1 MANINLNLTVLLF
14 ENEVSVWHNYD
25 EDSEEPE
32 TVTTLADL
40 FDGYAEDLK
49 GGFGYVEA
57 EIYVQETIKELDK
70 GKALLLA
77 TIQEM
82 KDKEY

>member
-1 MANINLNLTVLLF
+1 MANIELNLTVLLF
-14 ENEVSVWHNYD
+14 EDAVSVWHNYD

-32 TVTTLADL
+32 TATTLADL
-40 FDGYAEDLK
+40 FEGYAEDLK

-57 EIYVQETIKELDK
+57 EIYVQETIKALDA
-70 GKALLLA
+70 GKALLLE
-77 TIQEM
+77 TIKQM

>member
-1 MANINLNLTVLLF
+1 MANIELNLTTLLF
-14 ENEVSVWHNYD
+14 GDEVTIWHNYD

-32 TVTTLADL
+32 ATTTLADL

-57 EIYVQETIKELDK
+57 EMYALETIKELDK
-70 GKALLLA
+70 CKALLLE
-77 TIQEM
+77 TINQM
-82 KDKEY
+82 KAREA